1 MDADTTRGKGGHER
15 RLAEFEALSSG
26 VLLGTQ
32 MIAKGLDYPEVD
44 LVGVISADT
53 TLQMPDFR
61 AAERTFQMLEQVG
74 GRAGRGERAGLVVV
88 QTYWPGH
95 PAIVAAAARDAEGF
109 FRSESRLRAELRYPP
124 AGRLA
129 RVVVSGPEPARVQE
143 AAESLGAALTAAA
156 AGRDVSVLGPSPAP
170 LARIKGRAR
179 WHVLLK
185 GASAAPLPEI
195 IAGALAAVPARG
207 DVSFAP
213 DVDPLDM
220 M

>member
-1 MDADTTRGKGGHER
+1 MGQISILGRVAPAI
-15 RLAEFEALSSG
+15 LA
-26 VLLGTQ
+26 VLL
-32 MIAKGLDYPEVD
+32 
-44 LVGVISADT
+44 S
-53 TLQMPDFR
+53 
-61 AAERTFQMLEQVG
+61 
-74 GRAGRGERAGLVVV
+74 
-88 QTYWPGH
+88 
-95 PAIVAAAARDAEGF
+95 
-109 FRSESRLRAELRYPP
+109 
-124 AGRLA
+124 
-129 RVVVSGPEPARVQE
+129 
-143 AAESLGAALTAAA
+143 LTAAA

>member
-44 LVGVISADT
+44 LVGVINADT

-61 AAERTFQMLEQVG
+61 AAERTFQMIEQVG
-74 GRAGRGERAGLVVV
+74 GRAGRGELAGRVIV
-88 QTYWPGH
+88 QTYWPDH
-95 PAIVAAAARDAEGF
+95 PAITAAAAHDGEAFYRQ
-109 FRSESRLRAELRYPP
+109 ESRLRDELHYPP

-129 RVVVSGPEPARVQE
+129 RVVVSGPDA
-143 AAESLGAALTAAA
+143 GAVRAA
-156 AGRDVSVLGPSPAP
+156 AGSLADALCKIGRAVAVMTLGPSPAP
-170 LARIKGRAR
+170 LARIKGRTR

-185 GASAAPLPEI
+185 GAVDAPLPAV
-195 IAGALAAVPARG
+195 IADALLAVG
-207 DVSFAP
+207 VVEGVSFAP